1 MLNIVF
7 NIVCFLKL
15 VYISLTLQ
23 SLIMLSLLARN
34 QQIYLQKKLNHLK
47 IILQWKYLN
56 LMMLR
61 QIWNL
66 TILCYIKKAI
76 FPYKKSMNKT
86 FAKLNSL
93 ILYLI
98 ESYHSLFGAA
108 KLARNVHN
116 KCLFRMPMKLLLM
129 EV

>member
-1 MLNIVF
+1 
-7 NIVCFLKL
+7 
-15 VYISLTLQ
+15 
-23 SLIMLSLLARN
+23 
-34 QQIYLQKKLNHLK
+34 
-47 IILQWKYLN
+47 
-56 LMMLR
+56 
-61 QIWNL
+61 
-66 TILCYIKKAI
+66 
-76 FPYKKSMNKT
+76 MNKT

-129 EV
+129 EL